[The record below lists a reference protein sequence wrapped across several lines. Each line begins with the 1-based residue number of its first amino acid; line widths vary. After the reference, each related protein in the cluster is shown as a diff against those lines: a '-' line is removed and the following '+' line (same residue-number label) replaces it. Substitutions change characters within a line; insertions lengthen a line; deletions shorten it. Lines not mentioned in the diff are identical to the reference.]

1 MKTTLTLT
9 DWTFQLKK
17 WDETMEEFITAVV
30 ELYGT
35 TMEASV
41 SIGNAELVK
50 KLHSLVTKE
59 IYLSIKKND

>member
-1 MKTTLTLT
+1 
-9 DWTFQLKK
+9 
-17 WDETMEEFITAVV
+17 MEEFITAVV

-50 KLHSLVTKE
+50 KLHSLVTQE